1 MGSLVPQQN
10 LNLSSIVKGF
20 KLDRVEPISE
30 LHATAYI
37 FTHQKTGARV
47 LHLYNDDP
55 NNLFSIAF
63 RTPVSDSTGVP
74 HIMEHSVLCGSKKFP
89 IKDPFQELLK
99 GSLQTF
105 LNALTYPDKTIYP
118 VSSQVEKDFFN
129 LVDVYCDAV
138 FNPLITENTFYQEG
152 WHFDV
157 EDVNKDVG
165 IKGIVYN
172 EMKGVFS
179 NFSSHVD
186 RRTLSTLFPDIS
198 YSYESGGD
206 PEHITDLTYEQ
217 FREFHRK
224 YYHPS
229 NSFIF
234 LYGNLSSEKT
244 LGFLNDQYLD
254 NYSFLDIDSRV
265 NAQALWSTPKNI
277 RIKAPAPKE
286 DDGTATVAL
295 VWIFGDA
302 TDPVLTLSGRILS
315 HYLLGTES
323 SPLKRALVD
332 SGLGED
338 LDDIS
343 GFETDL
349 VQTVFAAGLR
359 KSTYE
364 NAAAIEK
371 LILDT
376 LQSEIEKGFDR
387 ELMDGSIRQI
397 EFGLR
402 EITGSHFPYNLR
414 LAERCYRS
422 WIYDGDPLAHLAFE
436 KPLAFIKDEFAKG
449 PEFFRTIVR
458 KHLLDNNHR
467 LCAVIEA
474 SSEMGKKL
482 EQQTVEQAKK
492 LTNGFTSVDKEKYH
506 ALTNE
511 LLLQQKTPP
520 SEAALATLPKLSK
533 SDLPLKGKETPAI
546 KEIYNGATV
555 FTHPV
560 FTSGV
565 VYFDIGFNLQCL
577 PQRLIPY
584 LSIYAE
590 LITRCGTNG
599 YSYEDNAKRIALA
612 TGGIDASVSCKT
624 MPGTD
629 DSLFFYGFL
638 HGKAIAGYAPEMLGI
653 IFDLLSSPDLTN
665 VKQIKDILL
674 EERNGLHA
682 SVVGSGHQ
690 FAISY
695 ASSFVAKSRY
705 LDELMGGITQLRFLD
720 TILKNNT
727 IDDVVNAIKEIH
739 ALVVNRNAAFVSVTA
754 DDPSQILQNVK
765 GFIDN
770 LPGGAFNK
778 EHYSLPESTNAGA
791 LGIEINSAVNFV
803 SKIWKMPPQTPQSFG
818 IQYLI
823 SRYLSTGYLWDK
835 VRVEGGAYGGMSVS
849 SVAHPVFACA
859 SYRDPN
865 LGNTLHHFEK
875 GLQMIAAGINQD
887 KIDQNIIGAVGK
899 IDSPL
904 SPHAQGFGEAVDQ
917 MIGQTAGFRQKV
929 RESIL
934 TADSEKLRSIAE
946 SILNSKESIISVI
959 GGSAAFD
966 IAEKDGHRFNR
977 EPLIP

>member
-1 MGSLVPQQN
+1 MGSLVPKQN
-10 LNLSSIVKGF
+10 LDLSSIVKGF

-47 LHLYNDDP
+47 LHLFNDDP

-157 EDVNKDVG
+157 EDVSKDVG

-186 RRTLSTLFPDIS
+186 RRTLGTLFPDIT

-229 NSFIF
+229 NSFVF
-234 LYGNLSSEKT
+234 LYGNLPSEKT
-244 LGFLNDQYLD
+244 LGFLNDEYLD
-254 NYSFLDIDSRV
+254 KFNFLTIDSRV
-265 NAQALWSTPKNI
+265 NAQTLWTAPRSI
-277 RIKAPAPKE
+277 RIDAPAPKE

-343 GFETDL
+343 GFEADL

-359 KSTYE
+359 KSNNE
-364 NAAAIEK
+364 NAVAVEK

-376 LQSEIEKGFDR
+376 LQKEIETGFDP
-387 ELMDGSIRQI
+387 ELMEGSIRQI

-402 EITGSHFPYNLR
+402 EITGAHFPYNLR

-436 KPLAFIKDEFAKG
+436 KPLAIIKEQFAKG
-449 PEFFRTIVR
+449 PDFFRDIVR
-458 KHLLDNNHR
+458 KHLLDNKHR

-474 SSEMGKKL
+474 SSEMGKQL

-492 LTNGFTSVDKEKYH
+492 LTSGFTSADKEKYH

-511 LLLQQKTPP
+511 LLQQQKLPP
-520 SEAALATLPKLSK
+520 TEASLATLPKLSK
-533 SDLPLKGKETPAI
+533 SDLPPKGKETPAI
-546 KEIYNGATV
+546 KEVYKGSTV
-555 FTHPV
+555 FTHPL

-577 PQRLIPY
+577 PQRLVPY

-590 LITRCGTNG
+590 LITRCGTKG

-624 MPGTD
+624 IPGTE
-629 DSLFFYGFL
+629 DSLFFYGLF
-638 HGKAIAGYAPEMLGI
+638 HGKAIAEHTHEMLDI
-653 IFDLLSSPDLTN
+653 IYDLLSSPDLTN
-665 VKQIKDILL
+665 KKQIKDILL

-720 TILKNNT
+720 TIVKNND
-727 IDDVVNAIKEIH
+727 IDTVVKSIKEIH
-739 ALVVNRNAAFVSVTA
+739 ALVVNRNEAFISVTA
-754 DDPSQILQNVK
+754 DEPSKVLQNVK
-765 GFIDN
+765 AFIDK
-770 LPGGAFNK
+770 LPGGAFK
-778 EHYSLPESTNAGA
+778 SEHYSLPESTNVHS
-791 LGIEINSAVNFV
+791 LGVEINSAVNFV
-803 SKIWKMPPQTPQSFG
+803 SKIWKMPPLTPESFG
-818 IQYLI
+818 HQYLV

-875 GLQMIAAGINQD
+875 GLQMVAAGIDQD
-887 KIDQNIIGAVGK
+887 KIDQNIIGAIGK

-904 SPHAQGFGEAVDQ
+904 SPHSQGFGEAIDQ
-917 MIGQTAGFRQKV
+917 MTGQTVEFRQKV
-929 RESIL
+929 RDAIL
-934 TADSEKLRSIAE
+934 AADSEKLRDCAE
-946 SILNSKESIISVI
+946 KILNSKGSIISVL
-959 GGSAAFD
+959 GGSGAFD
-966 IAEKDGHRFNR
+966 IAEKEGHSFRR